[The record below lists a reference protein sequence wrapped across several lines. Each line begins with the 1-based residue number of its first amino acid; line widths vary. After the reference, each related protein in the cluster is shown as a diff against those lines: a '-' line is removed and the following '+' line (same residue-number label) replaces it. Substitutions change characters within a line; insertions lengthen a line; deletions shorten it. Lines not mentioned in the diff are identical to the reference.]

1 MQHLGL
7 GQTLPCNTIRTKN
20 RYLTEHGGNLMID
33 PIMQLDA
40 ELEWLGWIADEQER
54 QVAICTYS
62 ANVDRVVNG
71 VGTRP

>member
-1 MQHLGL
+1 
-7 GQTLPCNTIRTKN
+7 
-20 RYLTEHGGNLMID
+20 MID